1 MIFHSTG
8 LFAKSKT
15 SSIVR
20 KLISNKVYN
29 IELSAGA
36 YEKNIV
42 NYLIKKKR
50 ENSKINFLIHNY
62 FPPSRKPFVLNL
74 SSGNKEIRKK
84 SIKLAMDAIKY
95 MNEKGIMQ
103 LLVKDASGKAVGV
116 IHMHDC
122 LRIGLKAQCD

>member
-42 NYLIKKKR
+42 N
-50 ENSKINFLIHNY
+50 N
-62 FPPSRKPFVLNL
+62 
-74 SSGNKEIRKK
+74 
-84 SIKLAMDAIKY
+84 
-95 MNEKGIMQ
+95 
-103 LLVKDASGKAVGV
+103 
-116 IHMHDC
+116 
-122 LRIGLKAQCD
+122 